1 MLNGLS
7 DIFSLDYNET
17 LNKINSE
24 SNVETIVQKI
34 EKDKVDELKKWME
47 DNKVSVGINID
58 EDSKR
63 SYPYNNLASNLIGFC
78 GNDNQGLGGI
88 ESKWN
93 STLTGTPGKI
103 VTSKDAIS
111 EEIPDQNQQYIE
123 AENGSNLVLTL
134 DINVQTIIEKYLKQ
148 ACEEYSCSRGG
159 NVIVMN
165 PNTGDILGM
174 ATYPNYN
181 LNEPFEPNTSS
192 LKESWDSLS
201 SSEKTTALQKMWRN
215 KAISDTYE
223 PGSTFK
229 LITASVALE
238 ENITQTDINNNFV
251 CMGYEDVSGTKIS
264 CWSPTPHGYLT
275 LRQALQKSCNPSFM
289 QLGKKIGVSTLYKY
303 YNAFGFFNKTGV
315 DISGETVGIFHK
327 EDDVGPVELA
337 TMSFGQRFTITP
349 LQLITAVSAIANDG
363 KLMKPRIVKQVIN
376 ADTNA
381 TTNIDT
387 QQVRQILSKET
398 STKMRD
404 LMESVVTDGSGRYAA
419 VKGYSVGGK
428 TGTSEPQQGKE
439 SEGYIASYVAISP
452 TEKPEVV
459 VLVTLYGLTGKNY
472 QGGQVAGP
480 VVSQILT
487 ELLPYLNVASD
498 SNTTTSETTQS
509 SSKLLPDVTNKTVAE
524 AKKIL
529 ENSGFK
535 CNVSSKGNINELLVS
550 DQVPKPG
557 VSLPSN
563 SSIFLYTQD
572 NNVRT
577 SVTVPNLKGF
587 SVSQATNA
595 LKSKNLNISVE
606 GTGTVI
612 SQDPAFNSSV
622 EEGTVVKVTLSE
634 TLKEAH

>member
-17 LNKINSE
+17 LNKVNSE
-24 SNVETIVQKI
+24 SNVETIIQKV
-34 EKDKVDELKKWME
+34 EKDKIDEFKKWME
-47 DNKVSVGINID
+47 DNKITIGINID

-63 SYPYNNLASNLIGFC
+63 SYPYNTLASNLLGFC
-78 GNDNQGLGGI
+78 GSDNQGLGGI
-88 ESKWN
+88 ELKWN
-93 STLTGTPGKI
+93 NILTGTPGKI

-111 EEIPDQNQQYIE
+111 EEIPDQDQQYIE

-148 ACEEYSCSRGG
+148 AVEEYSCSRGG

-174 ATYPNYN
+174 ATYPDYN
-181 LNEPFEPNTSS
+181 LNTPFEPNTSS
-192 LKESWDSLS
+192 LKDSWDTLS
-201 SSEKTTALQKMWRN
+201 SAEKTTSLQKMWRN

-229 LITASVALE
+229 LITAAVALE
-238 ENITQTDINNNFV
+238 ENITQTDVANNYV
-251 CMGYEDVSGTKIS
+251 CIGYEDISGTKIS

-275 LRQALQKSCNPSFM
+275 LRQALQKSCNPAFM
-289 QLGKKIGVSTLYKY
+289 QLGKKIGTATLYKY
-303 YNAFGFFNKTGV
+303 YNAFGLFNKTGV
-315 DISGETVGIFHK
+315 DISGETVGIFHD
-327 EDDVGPVELA
+327 ENNVGPVELA

-381 TTNIDT
+381 VTNIDT
-387 QQVRQILSKET
+387 LQVRQVISKET
-398 STKMRD
+398 STKMKS

-428 TGTSEPQQGKE
+428 TGTSEPQKGKE
-439 SEGYIASYVAISP
+439 SEGYIASYIAISP

-487 ELLPYLNVASD
+487 ELLPYLGVASD
-498 SNTTTSETTQS
+498 SSESSSDTSQS
-509 SSKLLPDVTNKTVAE
+509 STQLVPDVTNKTVAE
-524 AKKIL
+524 AKKVL

-535 CNVSSKGNINELLVS
+535 CNFSTKGNINELLVT

-563 SSIFLYTQD
+563 SLIRLYTQE

-577 SVTVPNLKGF
+577 SVTVPNLKGM
-587 SVSQATNA
+587 SATQAMNA
-595 LKSKNLNISVE
+595 LKSKNLNIVTE
-606 GTGTVI
+606 GSGSVI
-612 SQDPAFNSSV
+612 SQDPAYNSSV
-622 EEGTVVKVTLSE
+622 EEGSIVKVILSE
-634 TLKEAH
+634 QLKDAH

>member
-1 MLNGLS
+1 MQNGLS

-17 LNKINSE
+17 LNKINSD

-34 EKDKVDELKKWME
+34 EKNKVDELKNWMK
-47 DNKVSVGINID
+47 DNKISVGINID

-134 DINVQTIIEKYLKQ
+134 DINVQTIIEEYLKQ

-181 LNEPFEPNTSS
+181 LNEPFEPNTTS
-192 LKESWDSLS
+192 LKETWDSLS
-201 SSEKTTALQKMWRN
+201 STEKTTALQKMWRN

-275 LRQALQKSCNPSFM
+275 LRQALEKSCNPSFM

-303 YNAFGFFNKTGV
+303 YNAFGLFNKTGV

-327 EDDVGPVELA
+327 EDDIGPVELA

-363 KLMKPRIVKQVIN
+363 KLMKPRIVKQIIN
-376 ADTNA
+376 ADTGA

-387 QQVRQILSKET
+387 QQVRQVLSKET

-487 ELLPYLNVASD
+487 KLLPYLNIASD

-535 CNVSSKGNINELLVS
+535 CNVSSKGNTNELLVS

-587 SVSQATNA
+587 SVSQATNS

-612 SQDPAFNSSV
+612 SQDPPFNSSV
-622 EEGTVVKVTLSE
+622 EEGTIVKVKLSE

>member
-387 QQVRQILSKET
+387 QQVRQVLSKET

-498 SNTTTSETTQS
+498 SNTTTSEATQS

>member
-1 MLNGLS
+1 MPNGLS

-17 LNKINSE
+17 LKKVNSE
-24 SNVETIVQKI
+24 SNVETIIQKI

-47 DNKVSVGINID
+47 DNKISIGINID

-78 GNDNQGLGGI
+78 GSDNQGLGGI

-93 STLTGTPGKI
+93 TTLTGTPGKI

-159 NVIVMN
+159 NVVVMN

-181 LNEPFEPNTSS
+181 LNEPFEPNTTS
-192 LKESWDSLS
+192 LKDSWDSLTS
-201 SSEKTTALQKMWRN
+201 TEKTTSLQKMWRN

-229 LITASVALE
+229 LITASIALE
-238 ENITQTDINNNFV
+238 ENVTQTDVNNNFV
-251 CMGYEDVSGTKIS
+251 CMGYEDISGTKIS
-264 CWSPTPHGYLT
+264 CWRPTPHGYQT
-275 LRQALQKSCNPSFM
+275 LRQALQNSCNPAFM
-289 QLGKKIGVSTLYKY
+289 QLGKSIGVSTLYKY
-303 YNAFGFFNKTGV
+303 YNAFGLFNKTGV
-315 DISGETVGIFHK
+315 AISGETVGIFHK
-327 EDDVGPVELA
+327 ENDVGPVELA

-381 TTNIDT
+381 TININT
-387 QQVRQILSKET
+387 QQVRQVISKET
-398 STKMRD
+398 SSKMKS

-428 TGTSEPQQGKE
+428 TGTSEPQKGKE
-439 SEGYIASYVAISP
+439 DEGYIASYIAISP

-459 VLVTLYGLTGKNY
+459 VLVTLYGITGKNY

-487 ELLPYLNVASD
+487 ELLPYLGVASD
-498 SNTTTSETTQS
+498 FHTTTTENTETNS
-509 SSKLLPDVTNKTVAE
+509 ILLPDVTNKTVAE

-535 CNVSSKGNINELLVS
+535 CNISNAENSNELLVS

-557 VSLPSN
+557 LSLPNN
-563 SSIFLYTQD
+563 SLIFLYTQD

-577 SVTVPNLKGF
+577 SVSVPNLKGF
-587 SVSQATNA
+587 SATQAMNS
-595 LKSKNLNISVE
+595 LKSKNLNISTE

-612 SQDPAFNSSV
+612 SQDPPFNTSV

-634 TLKEAH
+634 TLKDAH